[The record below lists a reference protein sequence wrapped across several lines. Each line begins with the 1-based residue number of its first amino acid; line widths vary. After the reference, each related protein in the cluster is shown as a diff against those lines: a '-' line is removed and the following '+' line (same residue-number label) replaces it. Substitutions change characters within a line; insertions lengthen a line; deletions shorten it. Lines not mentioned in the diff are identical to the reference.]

1 MTRGKLWTVDEE
13 RELRQMVEAGCN
25 AYEISAKL
33 KRAPNAIYEKAKRL
47 GLNVIISAKKRKI
60 ITTNL
65 SMPKDL
71 YSVEEELKVLA
82 AAVDALKT
90 PDLSASEVSRLR
102 GIISGADIYIGRFSE
117 YVNYRRLENEL
128 LKVREELRRYAD
140 CAKAASKV

>member
-25 AYEISAKL
+25 AYENSAKL

-65 SMPKDL
+65 SMPK
-71 YSVEEELKVLA
+71 
-82 AAVDALKT
+82 
-90 PDLSASEVSRLR
+90 
-102 GIISGADIYIGRFSE
+102 RFSI
-117 YVNYRRLENEL
+117 V
-128 LKVREELRRYAD
+128 
-140 CAKAASKV
+140 